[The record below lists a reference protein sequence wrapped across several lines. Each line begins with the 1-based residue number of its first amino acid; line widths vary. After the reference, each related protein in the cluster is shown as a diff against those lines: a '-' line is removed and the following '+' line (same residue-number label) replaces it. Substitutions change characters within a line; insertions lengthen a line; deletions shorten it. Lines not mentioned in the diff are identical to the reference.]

1 MSRGAA
7 CALPLLLAVLACG
20 SDRPDPVVE
29 LPKGLVVAEGAD
41 NDPVT
46 GLPTRILHADSGIA
60 LVLIPAG
67 EFMMGSPEAESGRTD
82 AERRHRRIVR
92 RPFYLGE
99 TEVTAGQFRLF
110 ADATGYRTDAERGTP
125 DGDHALGSFAAL
137 PEGNRAWNA
146 KASWR
151 DPFPDLPDVEPRDD
165 LPVLHVSWSDA
176 RAFAAHFGLRLP
188 TEAEWEHACRAGT
201 TTRFFWGESEA
212 VGQSFANVAPASAQK
227 RFPQESSTFPFD
239 DGVAVLAPVGSY
251 HANPWG
257 LRDILGNVEEWCE
270 DTFAEYPADGA
281 DERAAMGGSAARV
294 LRGGGWVGNTTTTRC
309 AARAAMGES
318 SRRDFIGFRVALDA
332 PANLND
338 NG

>member
-1 MSRGAA
+1 MNRGAA
-7 CALPLLLAVLACG
+7 RALPLLLALLACG
-20 SDRPDPVVE
+20 PDRPEPVIE
-29 LPKGLVVAEGAD
+29 LPEGLVVAEGAE
-41 NDPVT
+41 NDRLT

-67 EFMMGSPEAESGRTD
+67 EFMMGSPETEPGRND
-82 AERRHRRIVR
+82 GERQHRRIVR

-125 DGDHALGSFAAL
+125 DDGHGRGSFAAL

-151 DPFPDLPDVEPRDD
+151 DPFPNLTDVEPRDD
-165 LPVLHVSWSDA
+165 LPVLHVSWADA
-176 RAFAAHFGLRLP
+176 RAFARNFGLRLP
-188 TEAEWEHACRAGT
+188 TEAEWEYACRAGT

-212 VGQSFANVAPASAQK
+212 VGETFANVADASARE
-227 RFPQESSTFPFD
+227 RFPRENLPFPFD

-251 HANPWG
+251 GANAWG

-270 DTFAEYPADGA
+270 DAFGEYPPDGA
-281 DERAAMGGSAARV
+281 DERAAHGASAFV
-294 LRGGGWVGNTTTTRC
+294 LRGGSWVGNPTTTRC
-309 AARAAMGES
+309 AGRAAMGES

-332 PANLND
+332 PANLD
-338 NG
+338 DDD